1 MQDDERMVKADGL
14 EDAIIGIGSRI
25 NMPDVLVYSYN
36 KCLKIF
42 MERDGM
48 TREEAVEW
56 MEFNVVGAWVGETT
70 PIFVHEIPSDQ
81 KVDEFLEDLGF
92 EPPIDPISPS
102 NDN

>member
-14 EDAIIGIGSRI
+14 EDAIIGTCSRI

-36 KCLKIF
+36 KAVKIF

-48 TREEAVEW
+48 THEEAVEW
-56 MEFNVVGAWVGETT
+56 MDFNVVGAWVGETT

-92 EPPIDPISPS
+92 EPPINPS

>member
-1 MQDDERMVKADGL
+1 
-14 EDAIIGIGSRI
+14 
-25 NMPDVLVYSYN
+25 
-36 KCLKIF
+36 

-48 TREEAVEW
+48 TREEAIEW

-92 EPPIDPISPS
+92 EPPINPS